1 MFQKAY
7 EKGRGLIAVNAL
19 LCVGMAGRWASLGGV
34 GMSCVVCLVFVTL
47 DGVGWWGAGA
57 TGTIVRGRWQSLYA
71 GARDAEESLQEAEP
85 TSEIV

>member
-7 EKGRGLIAVNAL
+7 EKGRGLIAVSAL

-34 GMSCVVCLVFVTL
+34 GMSCAVCLVFVTL

-57 TGTIVRGRWQSLYA
+57 TGTIVRACWQSLDI
-71 GARDAEESLQEAEP
+71 GARDAKESLQEAEP
-85 TSEIV
+85 ASEII